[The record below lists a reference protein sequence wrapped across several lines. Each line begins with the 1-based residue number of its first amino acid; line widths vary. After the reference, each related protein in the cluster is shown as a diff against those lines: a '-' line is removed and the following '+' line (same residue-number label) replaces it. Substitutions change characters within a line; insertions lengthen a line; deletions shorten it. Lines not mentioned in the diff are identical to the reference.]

1 MHIGN
6 IVKLSEVYP
15 NYRFYMLPEIPF
27 PNMKLLITESRAQVI
42 HTARPELSFSFTHPL
57 MCKAFLGYA
66 ETLMNQ
72 YQMDRSSL
80 RHKLEGQFLQD

>member
-1 MHIGN
+1 
-6 IVKLSEVYP
+6 
-15 NYRFYMLPEIPF
+15 
-27 PNMKLLITESRAQVI
+27 MKLLITESRAQVI
-42 HTARPELSFSFTHPL
+42 HAARPELSFGFTHPL

-66 ETLMNQ
+66 ETLMKQ